1 MPASPLQLKER
12 LNRGPTA
19 SFLKCISDFLQL
31 HSIRINTYVSDP
43 VAEVLK
49 LLLNLQSG
57 RQLRKL
63 RVCHHPQLHT
73 ESGEFL
79 RGYRVTRSD
88 ILDTL
93 CGAQMQDALQRFP
106 SLELLRFSI
115 EENDDEHT
123 VQWWAEQI
131 LNRLPVL
138 HDILGMDVRTHS
150 SEGAL
155 SLSFLL

>member
-1 MPASPLQLKER
+1 
-12 LNRGPTA
+12 
-19 SFLKCISDFLQL
+19 
-31 HSIRINTYVSDP
+31 
-43 VAEVLK
+43 
-49 LLLNLQSG
+49 
-57 RQLRKL
+57 
-63 RVCHHPQLHT
+63 
-73 ESGEFL
+73 
-79 RGYRVTRSD
+79 
-88 ILDTL
+88 
-93 CGAQMQDALQRFP
+93 MQDALQRFP